1 MENTNSS
8 EPGITLYQFEY
19 QFIPM
24 LIAEILEHSTK
35 PIATLALNMSEIDW
49 ILHTALPN
57 MIGRGCDFDTTGMQV
72 ECGKVNNFL
81 YNAYTFPYHYRSPL
95 AKFGA
100 MIFNDDEVHYY
111 TLERSTRINSEE
123 IAWILGSTTS
133 VEHSNFG
140 FVKDC
145 SSPNEFLS
153 LLNKMGLL
161 GEPKPVKG
169 IPVKGIIGRLKKFF
183 IRIAIKLI
191 SDQDEVDE

>member
-1 MENTNSS
+1 MENSTNS
-8 EPGITLYQFEY
+8 EAGITLYQFEY
-19 QFIPM
+19 QIIPM
-24 LIAEILEHSTK
+24 LIADRFELAPDHKFALYCLSYLDRTFDYILPTE
-35 PIATLALNMSEIDW
+35 
-49 ILHTALPN
+49 
-57 MIGRGCDFDTTGMQV
+57 IGRRCDFDTTDVHVRRGV
-72 ECGKVNNFL
+72 VNDFICIV
-81 YNAYTFPYHYRSPL
+81 YTFPYPDRSPL

-145 SSPNEFLS
+145 SSPDEFLS